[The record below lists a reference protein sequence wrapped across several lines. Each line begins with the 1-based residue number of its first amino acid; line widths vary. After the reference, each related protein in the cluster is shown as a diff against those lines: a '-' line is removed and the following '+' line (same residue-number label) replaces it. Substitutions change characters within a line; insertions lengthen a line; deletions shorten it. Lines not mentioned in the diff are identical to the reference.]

1 MKSLFWGKIDPAE
14 VTNISLDRESWHYS
28 PPGPYNIMLVMAP
41 LRGWTAR
48 VRRRLSHLPIFKRL
62 MLGNSMI
69 IIGGAIAGTLLTHYL
84 SILPGEVFARWIL
97 LFASVGIVTSLLV
110 NYWIVKT
117 TLRPLH
123 ELSEAVERAQAGRAD
138 IPDRVTADADPD
150 ISRLAAAIG
159 SMLDR
164 LEGRALQLR
173 ALSERAINAQEEE
186 RKRIARQLHDE
197 TIQSLSTLIINLER
211 LESAVAAGTS
221 NGNLQGRLAA
231 ARQLATRSVEDLRKV
246 IYDLRPTMLD
256 DLGLVPAIR
265 WYARS
270 NLEEIGVQV
279 TLDAP
284 DEAMRLP
291 SQLETTLF
299 RIAQEAIN
307 NIVHHAEAK
316 SVAISLRRDGGSLCL
331 GIDDDGRGFD
341 VAKITGQALRLRRMG
356 LLGIQERAE
365 LVGGEVTLDSV
376 PGRGTRL
383 RVLIPLLA
391 MEDAR
396 NE

>member
-1 MKSLFWGKIDPAE
+1 
-14 VTNISLDRESWHYS
+14 
-28 PPGPYNIMLVMAP
+28 
-41 LRGWTAR
+41 
-48 VRRRLSHLPIFKRL
+48 
-62 MLGNSMI
+62 
-69 IIGGAIAGTLLTHYL
+69 
-84 SILPGEVFARWIL
+84 
-97 LFASVGIVTSLLV
+97 
-110 NYWIVKT
+110 
-117 TLRPLH
+117 
-123 ELSEAVERAQAGRAD
+123 
-138 IPDRVTADADPD
+138 
-150 ISRLAAAIG
+150 LAAAIG

-197 TIQSLSTLIINLER
+197 TTQSLSTLIINLER

-221 NGNLQGRLAA
+221 NGNLQSRLAA

-279 TLDAP
+279 MLDAP

-316 SVAISLRRDGGSLCL
+316 SVAISLRRDDGSICL

>member
-1 MKSLFWGKIDPAE
+1 
-14 VTNISLDRESWHYS
+14 
-28 PPGPYNIMLVMAP
+28 MLVMAP
-41 LRGWTAR
+41 LRGWTTR
-48 VRRRLSHLPIFKRL
+48 VRQRLSRLPIFKRL

-84 SILPGEVFARWIL
+84 STLPGEVYLRWIL
-97 LFASVGIVTSLLV
+97 LLASVGIVTSLLV

-138 IPDRVTADADPD
+138 IRDRVTADADPD

-197 TIQSLSTLIINLER
+197 TTQSLSTLIINLER

-221 NGNLQGRLAA
+221 NGNLQSRLAA

-316 SVAISLRRDGGSLCL
+316 SVAISLRRDDGSICL

>member
-1 MKSLFWGKIDPAE
+1 
-14 VTNISLDRESWHYS
+14 
-28 PPGPYNIMLVMAP
+28 
-41 LRGWTAR
+41 
-48 VRRRLSHLPIFKRL
+48 
-62 MLGNSMI
+62 MI

-84 SILPGEVFARWIL
+84 STLPGEVYLRWIL
-97 LFASVGIVTSLLV
+97 LLASVGIVTSLLV

-138 IPDRVTADADPD
+138 IRDRVTADADPD
-150 ISRLAAAIG
+150 ISRLAGALG

-197 TIQSLSTLIINLER
+197 TTQSLSTLIINLER

-279 TLDAP
+279 MLDAP

-316 SVAISLRRDGGSLCL
+316 SVAISLRRDDGSICL